1 MKTILTTQ
9 EIEKLFKAHEICVRA
24 WQVDKDI
31 FNKFD
36 KDIIIEIIKNNYSF
50 INEYGLTVSDVQMY
64 IDIQNR
70 FNARAQSTKKPNP
83 ADVLEVWSNNNKIFY
98 QNAHIE
104 KCSYNNTG
112 WTWVEHASSHY
123 IDIDCFST
131 SGGAWHDLDINNIE
145 YVGTAFKTIWT
156 WGHTG
161 ARGNGGLY
169 IKVKVN
175 KFKLVIDRKFI
186 PFSVLRIYN
195 DDTYKYQISKYDKKE
210 CCFHS
215 YGNCFRTMSGLKTF
229 LKNRGLKIGA
239 KLNGWGC
246 IHEIIGDYDNEQH
259 MSKKTY
265 DSERGD
271 LKEFPFLSN
280 GEYTA
285 AFFKNGKVHFCNP
298 NVKDRT
304 ILPYRHE

>member
-1 MKTILTTQ
+1 MENMTQ
-9 EIEKLFKAHEICVRA
+9 NFDVEQFLNEHELYVRA

-50 INEYGLTVSDVQMY
+50 INEHGLTVSDVQMY

-70 FNARAQSTKKPNP
+70 FNARTQSTKKPNP

-104 KCSYNNTG
+104 KCSYNDTG
-112 WTWVEHASSHY
+112 WTWCEHASSHY

-131 SGGAWHDLDINNIE
+131 SGGAWHDLNIKDIK

-161 ARGNGGLY
+161 ARGNGGMY

-175 KFKLVIDRKFI
+175 KFKLVLDRKYI
-186 PFSVLRIYN
+186 ALVVSRIFN
-195 DDTYKYQISKYDKKE
+195 SDYKYMVKNWDKASP
-210 CCFHS
+210 CFYS
-215 YGNCFRTMSGLKTF
+215 TQSCFKTMSELKQY
-229 LKNRGLKIGA
+229 LKQRHLKIGK
-239 KLNGWGC
+239 KLLCNNFY
-246 IHEIIGDYDNEQH
+246 HEIIGDFDMVQH
-259 MSKKTY
+259 MSKKEY
-265 DSERGD
+265 DDIRGNI
-271 LKEFPFLSN
+271 KEFALMSN
-280 GEYTA
+280 GELTG
-285 AFFKNGKVHFCNP
+285 AFYKNKQVHFCNP
-298 NVKDRT
+298 NVKDRK
-304 ILPYRHE
+304 IFK